1 MENNGLSVVTVDSVK
16 LKMAI
21 TLSKVSLGVQKLQ
34 NEADNLILNRDNIQ
48 SIKEFLEKGKK
59 AEKITEETHKVNKK
73 PFYDSGKACDDA
85 KNETIALIKNVTGP
99 VQIKFD
105 ALCAEL
111 DREIQIAAA
120 AKSKKEEIERA
131 VDSNILYFSN
141 KIASCQ
147 TKKDL
152 QDVERLINLEKS
164 PSRASKYD
172 IHHEY
177 AINRYNEVILPILK
191 DQKENIEQK
200 EELEKQ
206 IAEAEKIS
214 DIDKMDELM
223 FKKEQV
229 EDSII
234 ENQVKIQE
242 QALNQAAPQGAFVE
256 EVLPNLK
263 TKRMDIISEIVDIEA
278 AFKKNRELL
287 SIELKTIDA
296 KKTGRM
302 LYDAGAFGNNEELVV
317 NGIKYSLKKQ
327 W

>member
-1 MENNGLSVVTVDSVK
+1 
-16 LKMAI
+16 
-21 TLSKVSLGVQKLQ
+21 
-34 NEADNLILNRDNIQ
+34 
-48 SIKEFLEKGKK
+48 
-59 AEKITEETHKVNKK
+59 
-73 PFYDSGKACDDA
+73 
-85 KNETIALIKNVTGP
+85 
-99 VQIKFD
+99 
-105 ALCAEL
+105 
-111 DREIQIAAA
+111 
-120 AKSKKEEIERA
+120 
-131 VDSNILYFSN
+131 
-141 KIASCQ
+141 
-147 TKKDL
+147 
-152 QDVERLINLEKS
+152 
-164 PSRASKYD
+164 
-172 IHHEY
+172 
-177 AINRYNEVILPILK
+177 
-191 DQKENIEQK
+191 
-200 EELEKQ
+200 
-206 IAEAEKIS
+206 
-214 DIDKMDELM
+214 M